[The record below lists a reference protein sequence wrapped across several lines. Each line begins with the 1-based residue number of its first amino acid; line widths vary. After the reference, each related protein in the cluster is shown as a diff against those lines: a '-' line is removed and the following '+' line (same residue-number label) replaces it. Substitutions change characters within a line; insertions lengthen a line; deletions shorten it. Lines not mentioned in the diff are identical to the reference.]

1 MAQLKKNHT
10 TLVTLHKRHT
20 RSEFHQSMV
29 VLELRQLHTVL
40 IINHNGE
47 LSFNCSANLEVNDK
61 HTLTIMKEMTT
72 ACQQN
77 LSCLKL
83 DPFDKVACIRR
94 CVSPLC
100 YAKIYNS
107 SPLEPGEID
116 VNYPR
121 YKSCFH
127 KQWKNKYRNTLNVV

>member
-1 MAQLKKNHT
+1 MKI
-10 TLVTLHKRHT
+10 
-20 RSEFHQSMV
+20 F
-29 VLELRQLHTVL
+29 
-40 IINHNGE
+40 
-47 LSFNCSANLEVNDK
+47 CSDEELEVNDK
-61 HTLTIMKEMTT
+61 HTLTIMRELTE

-77 LSCLKL
+77 LACLKL

-94 CVSPLC
+94 CVSPTC
-100 YAKIYNS
+100 YAKIYDS

-127 KQWKNKYRNTLNVV
+127 KMWKNKHREALNIV